1 MSKFAQLILL
11 VVLVYGGILYVNSKQ
26 KPSPLPYRLAE
37 VPTPSGLKSEA
48 NVSEGEVFEVVLAE
62 DTTSG
67 VLRAG
72 GKIGYHFQSILG
84 DDLEGV
90 PRDDGS
96 MTIVDWHGT
105 VLVSVSQ
112 AIIIKPDG
120 SEADVSYQLTA
131 LNGASLRTP
140 YSRR

>member
-1 MSKFAQLILL
+1 MSKIAQFVMLVIL
-11 VVLVYGGILYVNSKQ
+11 VFGGVMYVNSKQ
-26 KPSPLPYRLAE
+26 KPSALPYHLVE

-48 NVSEGEVFEVVLAE
+48 TVSEGEVFDVVLAG

-72 GKIGYHFQSILG
+72 GKIGYHFQTVQG
-84 DDLEGV
+84 NDLEGI
-90 PRDDGS
+90 PHDDGS

-112 AIIIKPDG
+112 AIFIKPDG
-120 SEADVSYQLTA
+120 SQADVSYQLTA
-131 LNGASLRTP
+131 VNGASLRTP
-140 YSRR
+140 YGRR